1 MPGVRIDSSLSGRGR
16 AESHRVFVGT
26 DGSRGGTR
34 RDAAGTVV
42 SWDYGRKSQGWTACL
57 ELTATLGR
65 LEP

>member
-1 MPGVRIDSSLSGRGR
+1 MPGVRIDSSLSGRG
-16 AESHRVFVGT
+16 RVFVGT